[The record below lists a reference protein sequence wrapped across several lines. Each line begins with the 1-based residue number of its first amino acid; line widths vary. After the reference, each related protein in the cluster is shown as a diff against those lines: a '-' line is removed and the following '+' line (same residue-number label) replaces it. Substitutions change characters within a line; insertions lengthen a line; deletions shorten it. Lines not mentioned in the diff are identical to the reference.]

1 MPINISKEDVSRIKK
16 EIPILPNERRKK
28 YIEEYMLSKAEAELL
43 VSDKYVSDYFDECI
57 KIYNNPK
64 KISNWILTELLR
76 RVKESG
82 ENKFAISEKELAS
95 IVKMV
100 EDKKITKTNGIVLI
114 DEIVKTGK
122 SAEILAKELNL
133 ISTITEQQIV
143 MLLEKFKVENPKAVE
158 DFKTD
163 PKVQS
168 FIIGYVMKNTQG
180 KANGEI
186 VKNLISK
193 MF

>member
-1 MPINISKEDVSRIKK
+1 M
-16 EIPILPNERRKK
+16 
-28 YIEEYMLSKAEAELL
+28 
-43 VSDKYVSDYFDECI
+43 SDFSYDI
-57 KIYNNPK
+57 
-64 KISNWILTELLR
+64 
-76 RVKESG
+76 KESI
-82 ENKFAISEKELAS
+82 AILSEK
-95 IVKMV
+95 
-100 EDKKITKTNGIVLI
+100 NGY
-114 DEIVKTGK
+114 T
-122 SAEILAKELNL
+122 KELNL

>member
-1 MPINISKEDVSRIKK
+1 M
-16 EIPILPNERRKK
+16 
-28 YIEEYMLSKAEAELL
+28 
-43 VSDKYVSDYFDECI
+43 YF
-57 KIYNNPK
+57 
-64 KISNWILTELLR
+64 
-76 RVKESG
+76 
-82 ENKFAISEKELAS
+82 
-95 IVKMV
+95 
-100 EDKKITKTNGIVLI
+100 
-114 DEIVKTGK
+114 VKTGK